1 MIGTQESST
10 TVKCRECKWTFSSF
24 LVLEIGAPMQLPKPT
39 VLTMFD
45 MDTGILLVPAE
56 SPDNCDEINK
66 RHLWTS

>member
-1 MIGTQESST
+1 MDFQFISGVRDWCTDA
-10 TVKCRECKWTFSSF
+10 VAK
-24 LVLEIGAPMQLPKPT
+24 AT